1 MYMYIKGQCIFGK
14 KSNLTRKV
22 GVFQTHFTSLKVFP
36 WIHFPHALLR
46 TFHSTKCRN
55 DARSWLTPAC
65 FGVGI
70 PWPSS
75 RAVISYADAVMALEV
90 QWGSAE
96 HSWGGIPSFVLQLC
110 ESSAPLFS
118 AFFCGKKCTQA
129 ATPDLRGDQ
138 WLLFFN
144 GSNTSFPTEHI
155 QALRTSWCLFLL
167 EMSLWCHQHTLL
179 EGLVAGSVS
188 GSPSCAGH
196 TDAAVGFSL
205 ASVCPL
211 GLCPGCSCF
220 KPSVQMSM

>member
-70 PWPSS
+70 PWPLS
-75 RAVISYADAVMALEV
+75 RAVISYADALIALEV

>member
-1 MYMYIKGQCIFGK
+1 MYMYVKGQCIFGK

-110 ESSAPLFS
+110 ESSAPLF
-118 AFFCGKKCTQA
+118 F
-129 ATPDLRGDQ
+129 
-138 WLLFFN
+138 
-144 GSNTSFPTEHI
+144 
-155 QALRTSWCLFLL
+155 CLFLWK
-167 EMSLWCHQHTLL
+167 EMHP
-179 EGLVAGSVS
+179 GSNSWPQGRSV
-188 GSPSCAGH
+188 
-196 TDAAVGFSL
+196 AAVLQWQQHILPHWTHSSLEDIMMSFPFGNVSVVSPAHAAWGFGGWVCVRLSL
-205 ASVCPL
+205 
-211 GLCPGCSCF
+211 LCWTHRCCCGI
-220 KPSVQMSM
+220 